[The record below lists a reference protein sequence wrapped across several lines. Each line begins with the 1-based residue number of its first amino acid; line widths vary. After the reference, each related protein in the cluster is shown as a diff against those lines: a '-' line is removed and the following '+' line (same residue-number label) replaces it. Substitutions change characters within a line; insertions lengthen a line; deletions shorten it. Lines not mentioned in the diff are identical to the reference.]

1 MSPKEGDFMNNRVEE
16 FIQLENTNEEQRYS
30 DSYYHDDYHDEYG
43 DEYRD
48 EYVDDRYDDVPGGAD
63 Y

>member
-1 MSPKEGDFMNNRVEE
+1 MNNRVEE
-16 FIQLENTNEEQRYS
+16 FIQLENSTNEEQIYS

-43 DEYRD
+43 DVYRD
-48 EYVDDRYDDVPGGAD
+48 DYVDDRYDDVPGGAD

>member
-1 MSPKEGDFMNNRVEE
+1 MSNRVEE
-16 FIQLENTNEEQRYS
+16 FIQLEMNTNEEQSYS

-43 DEYRD
+43 DVYRD
-48 EYVDDRYDDVPGGAD
+48 VYVDERYDDVPGGAD

>member
-1 MSPKEGDFMNNRVEE
+1 MNNRVQE
-16 FIQLENTNEEQRYS
+16 FIELENLTNEELTYS

-48 EYVDDRYDDVPGGAD
+48 VYIDDRYDDAPGGRD